1 MIARS
6 RKKQM
11 EASLQHQYVLSTL
24 KAEKKARHDKRKR
37 AGKKSVED
45 ELIGYADADVQHSPE
60 ADDTS
65 HLQHAPTAVD
75 DMIARS
81 RKKQMEAS
89 LQHQY
94 VLSTLKAEKEARHDK
109 RKRAAKKSVED
120 ELIGYA
126 DADVLHSPE
135 ADIAHHQHAPTAV

>member
-24 KAEKKARHDKRKR
+24 KAEKK
-37 AGKKSVED
+37 
-45 ELIGYADADVQHSPE
+45 
-60 ADDTS
+60 
-65 HLQHAPTAVD
+65 
-75 DMIARS
+75 
-81 RKKQMEAS
+81 
-89 LQHQY
+89 
-94 VLSTLKAEKEARHDK
+94 ARHDK

-135 ADIAHHQHAPTAV
+135 ADIAHHQHAPTAVDDMITRSRKQQMEASLQHQYVLSTLKAEKKARHDKRK